1 MFPIFLSRARAIR
14 RGGSHT
20 VAVSKLIE
28 TIAAQLE
35 RPREITMQVANHLL
49 GSYDVERDVIGDFL
63 KDKLSDLEDYEHDLI
78 LSPLFTPKLADQA
91 IFAELLGRESIPRD
105 KWPGLVSELVARPV
119 HAQLVT
125 SDRRTH
131 TITLREVTIERYVY
145 RLRLDGSIPESLF
158 VLLETTPPA
167 TDQPTL
173 KAVARRAIWE
183 NDAKRVI
190 LERYITLAGNRGEYQ
205 LTDVVSL
212 MELVESYKPAD
223 VAALL
228 AMNRAF
234 TIERENGALDGLLL
248 APISREALFLGKL
261 LANLAFVGSVE
272 LVTLPLFTLFFNVSL
287 WPRLP
292 GILGTT
298 VLATI
303 GFVAVGTIFSAM
315 AVRTRHA
322 ELLLPVLLLPFMV
335 PPLIG
340 AVQVTSRLLAG
351 RPWSEM
357 LGWIRLLVLYD
368 IVFVTLCT
376 LIFPAVVD
384 E

>member
-1 MFPIFLSRARAIR
+1 VLRS
-14 RGGSHT
+14 T
-20 VAVSKLIE
+20 
-28 TIAAQLE
+28 Q
-35 RPREITMQVANHLL
+35 
-49 GSYDVERDVIGDFL
+49 
-63 KDKLSDLEDYEHDLI
+63 LI
-78 LSPLFTPKLADQA
+78 LAVAGKD
-91 IFAELLGRESIPRD
+91 IRAELRSRTALLSALVFAALVLVVFNFARD
-105 KWPGLVSELVARPV
+105 PTALSATELAPSV
-119 HAQLVT
+119 LWVT
-125 SDRRTH
+125 FA
-131 TITLREVTIERYVY
+131 L
-145 RLRLDGSIPESLF
+145 
-158 VLLETTPPA
+158 
-167 TDQPTL
+167 
-173 KAVARRAIWE
+173 
-183 NDAKRVI
+183 
-190 LERYITLAGNRGEYQ
+190 
-205 LTDVVSL
+205 
-212 MELVESYKPAD
+212 
-223 VAALL
+223 AALL

-234 TIERENGALDGLLL
+234 TIERENSALDGLLL
-248 APISREALFLGKL
+248 APVAREALFLGKL
-261 LANLAFVGSVE
+261 LANLAFVGAVE

-287 WPRLP
+287 WSSLP

-357 LGWIRLLVLYD
+357 LGWVRLLGLYD

-376 LIFPAVVD
+376 LVFPAVVD